1 MASLSNFF
9 GSRKLILLPASVAS
23 HSCAATILFSFNL
36 SRKDA
41 MFVKMQRKLCV
52 FSSWR
57 LCVKLSDIRGAY
69 AQLRDPNI
77 KVIACAKDDMK

>member
-1 MASLSNFF
+1 
-9 GSRKLILLPASVAS
+9 
-23 HSCAATILFSFNL
+23 
-36 SRKDA
+36 
-41 MFVKMQRKLCV
+41 MFVKTQRKFCA

-57 LCVKLSDIRGAY
+57 LCVKLSDIRGPY